1 MSTRPL
7 TSTDLHC
14 VEGARRLL
22 SDMKGIDWATVTEH
36 DLAFL
41 VGRAQVVI
49 ASLIVT
55 VEGGER

>member
-1 MSTRPL
+1 MSARPL
-7 TSTDLHC
+7 TGADRHR

-22 SDMKGIDWATVTEH
+22 ADLTATVTDA

-41 VGRAQVVI
+41 VGRTTVVV

-55 VEGGER
+55 VEGGQR

>member
-1 MSTRPL
+1 MSARPL
-7 TSTDLHC
+7 TGTDQHC

-22 SDMKGIDWATVTEH
+22 SDLKGIDWATVTDA

-41 VGRAQVVI
+41 VGRAGVVI